1 MACGLLDDV
10 RDGVRLARHRV
21 RDGVRLA
28 RDGVRLARRDGVRLA
43 RRYDG
48 VRLARRYAVYAVRT
62 AVSETCADV
71 CQRMPGTHCL

>member
-21 RDGVRLA
+21 FDGVRLA
-28 RDGVRLARRDGVRLA
+28 RDGVRLA